1 MWVRLMKN
9 KPKSLNSSLDC
20 PFKIIY
26 ARHQENQLSLIEKQ
40 RRGWEGAREKA
51 EEMAQIFDS
60 LIITS
65 KSRPTF
71 TTS

>member
-1 MWVRLMKN
+1 MVYVN
-9 KPKSLNSSLDC
+9 P
-20 PFKIIY
+20 
-26 ARHQENQLSLIEKQ
+26 RHQENQLSLIEKQ

-65 KSRPTF
+65 RPNKVLE
-71 TTS
+71 